1 MHEWFKIRSGLEQ
14 GFLSYAHM
22 HAATKST
29 IIRLVEDRE
38 DALLNYFRHLISFS
52 YWEKWWFTTYTS

>member
-29 IIRLVEDRE
+29 IIRVVEDRE

-52 YWEKWWFTTYTS
+52 Y